1 MNRCVCLHLLGRD
14 MLACSLLYSVCAN
27 TQGLGGSVSSVC
39 IHPKPFV
46 SVCVPTTKVLLFLF
60 FSLCLHSKSCCFYFS
75 VCAYTHVLLFLFFSL
90 CAYTPSLAVSV
101 FSLCLHPSLAVS
113 VFQFVPTPQ
122 VLLFLFFSLFVHPK
136 PFRFQFTCLAI
147 FSF

>member
-1 MNRCVCLHLLGRD
+1 

-75 VCAYTHVLLFLFFSL
+75 VCAYTHVLLFLFFSV
-90 CAYTPSLAVSV
+90 CTYTPSLAVSV
-101 FSLCLHPSLAVS
+101 FQC
-113 VFQFVPTPQ
+113 VPTPQ
-122 VLLFLFFSLFVHPK
+122 VLLFLFFSVCLHPKSCCFCFSVCSYTPNLFVFNLLAWQYFH
-136 PFRFQFTCLAI
+136 FEYCFQNI
-147 FSF
+147 SFKSY